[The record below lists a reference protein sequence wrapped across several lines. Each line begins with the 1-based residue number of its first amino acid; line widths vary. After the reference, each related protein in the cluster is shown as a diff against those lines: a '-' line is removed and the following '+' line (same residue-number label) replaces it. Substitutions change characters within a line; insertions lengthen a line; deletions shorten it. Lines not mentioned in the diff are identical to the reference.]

1 MEMSKSI
8 RQWVAEITAW
18 GASKGWDRPPL
29 AEKLGVPVQ
38 GTPPEGVD
46 TNAVL
51 AKLMLVNTELSE
63 AAEEA
68 REGRYT
74 MWFEPAPIT
83 ETVRKPEGF
92 VVELAD
98 AVIRC
103 FHIAGLLGLDL
114 EFAIHTK
121 MAYNATRA
129 HRHGGKKA

>member
-1 MEMSKSI
+1 MEMNRKSI
-8 RQWVAEITAW
+8 QQWVVEITAW

-29 AEKLGVPVQ
+29 AEKISDVSGAHF
-38 GTPPEGVD
+38 PPEGVD

-68 REGRYT
+68 REDRYVLR
-74 MWFEPAPIT
+74 I
-83 ETVRKPEGF
+83 VNDKPEGF

-114 EFAIHTK
+114 EHAIYQK